1 MQSTPSEVT
10 PDEPDDYK
18 GEGQVSKKKWSPPLL
33 VVHDGVLSVN
43 NGAIVNA
50 TFHDG
55 GVHMDGVD
63 YRPAS

>member
-10 PDEPDDYK
+10 SDEPDDYK

-43 NGAIVNA
+43 NGQTPNA
-50 TFHDG
+50 SFNDG

-63 YRPAS
+63 YKPAS